1 MRYRHAAMPF
11 DSVTFALYLAISL
24 FPSVIVHEYA
34 HAVAADRLGD
44 PTPRRWGRLTLDP
57 RPHIDRFGTVVLPA
71 LLLLLIA
78 VGSAFLPF
86 AYGKPLPLEPSYL
99 RNRERDETLV
109 ALAGPWANLAIAVVA
124 GLVLRVVPCG
134 ELARFVF
141 SVLYIN
147 VVLFAFNLLP
157 IPGLDGAQIIARFLH
172 GRAQQV
178 YVDANQYLPLFMLLV
193 FFLLSGPILN
203 VVGPIT
209 TWLSSLLGGSR
220 CFGF

>member
-1 MRYRHAAMPF
+1 MTF
-11 DSVTFALYLAISL
+11 ESVTFAIYLAIAL

-34 HAVAADRLGD
+34 HALAADRLGD

-57 RPHIDRFGTVVLPA
+57 RPHIDRFGTVVLPV
-71 LLLLLIA
+71 LLLLLVA

-86 AYGKPLPLEPSYL
+86 GYGKPMPYEPSYL
-99 RNRERDETLV
+99 RNRDRDETLV
-109 ALAGPWANLAIAVVA
+109 ALAGPVANLAIAVVA
-124 GLVLRVVPCG
+124 GLVLRLVPCG

-141 SVLYIN
+141 SVLFMN

-157 IPGLDGAQIIARFLH
+157 IPGLDGARIIARFLH

-193 FFLLSGPILN
+193 FFLLSGPILRIIA
-203 VVGPIT
+203 PIT

-220 CFGF
+220 CFQF